1 MAATGVSL
9 IHHCSARRDNAKLGL
24 KDVGPTLATT
34 VRSVILA
41 ALFLGETLRWKSVVG
56 AILMIIGAILVGT

>member
-1 MAATGVSL
+1 
-9 IHHCSARRDNAKLGL
+9 L